1 MACFE
6 DVRRKSPRNLAC
18 LGIFS
23 LSEGFMI
30 GIIVSCYQVDEVMM
44 ALGITVILTLGLTLF
59 SLQTIID
66 FTAMV
71 GILWVALLS
80 LMMFGIFVWIFPKNN
95 ISNSKNI
102 VCASIGA
109 FIFGVY
115 IIFDTQ
121 LMMGGKHR

>member
-1 MACFE
+1 MACCE
-6 DVRRKSPRNLAC
+6 GVRRKSPGNLVC
-18 LGIFS
+18 LGIFT

-30 GIIVSCYQVDEVMM
+30 GMIVSCYQVDEVMM

-59 SLQTIID
+59 ALQTKID

-80 LMMFGIFVWIFPKNN
+80 LMMFGIFVWIFPNN
-95 ISNSKNI
+95 KIVNI
-102 VCASIGA
+102 VYASIGA

-121 LMMGGKHR
+121 WMMGGKHR